1 MLTMMVI
8 APPVE
13 HSFQRLFPG
22 FNESKVKV
30 NVKVKNFKLLD
41 DLEIKFIVIIY
52 CVAYMKFTT
61 VYYTIHD
68 NKHCKDKRYNVLL
81 MF

>member
-1 MLTMMVI
+1 VGMMLTMMI

-30 NVKVKNFKLLD
+30 KVKVKNFKLLD
-41 DLEIKFIVIIY
+41 DLEIKFVVIIY
-52 CVAYMKFTT
+52 CVA
-61 VYYTIHD
+61 
-68 NKHCKDKRYNVLL
+68 
-81 MF
+81 